1 MKSILNKTHS
11 PIRVPLPRG
20 KVLHLGPHKT
30 GQIADHAA
38 EHPKLQE
45 LIEAGSLEIVDEG
58 ARSATSV
65 RDESPVHAS
74 THGVGPKTTVKKA
87 GDR

>member
-1 MKSILNKTHS
+1 MKTIQNTTHS

-20 KVLHLGPHKT
+20 KVLHLGPHKK

-38 EHPKLQE
+38 EHPKLQK
-45 LIEAGSLEIVDEG
+45 LIEDGTLELVDEG
-58 ARSATSV
+58 GRRESAD
-65 RDESPVHAS
+65 RAESPVHDS
-74 THGVGPKTTVKKA
+74 PHGVGPKTMVKKA

>member
-30 GQIADHAA
+30 GQIADHAT
-38 EHPKLQE
+38 ELPKLQG
-45 LIEAGSLEIVDEG
+45 LIEAGSLEIVEEG
-58 ARSATSV
+58 AQGAESA
-65 RDESPVHAS
+65 RGESKVHAS
-74 THGVGPKTTVKKA
+74 THGVGPNTTMKKA